1 MSIDRYVKICVFNRR
16 YPDSFDE
23 PAQFAGG
30 EHVILIRSALLVHNT
45 LTKKALEADN
55 WTILPQNIQASGFL
69 GEFIDAAPFYEK
81 GLLKDTARYPLKEYA
96 NYKTLV
102 AMLKDKF
109 LAAQTDS
116 DTCRNEA
123 IARSGD
129 ADLSAKYTSYADSF
143 QKAALLIDDALQS
156 VEVHGR

>member
-1 MSIDRYVKICVFNRR
+1 MFNRR
-16 YPDSFDE
+16 YPDSFSE

-30 EHVILIRSALLVHNT
+30 EHVLLIRSALLTHNM
-45 LTKKALEADN
+45 LTPKALEAEN
-55 WTILPQNIQASGFL
+55 WTILPQRISDAGFV
-69 GEFIDAAPFYEK
+69 GEFLDAAPFIEK
-81 GLLKDTARYPLKEYA
+81 DLLKDTARYPLKEYA

-102 AMLKDKF
+102 ALLKAQF

-123 IARSGD
+123 IAQSGD
-129 ADLSAKYTSYADSF
+129 AELSTKYTAYADSF